1 MATIIRQAY
10 IDKIEKYL
18 GKETIIVLVG
28 QRRVGKSYMMKTVR
42 DQKAS
47 NPDNN
52 IIYIDKEKREFD
64 SIRNYQDLNQYI
76 DEHFVASKHNYILID
91 EIQDI
96 TEFERSIR
104 SFRTEPNTDI
114 IITGSNAKM
123 LSNELSTLIGGR
135 YKEIYIQS
143 LSYKEFLVFHQLP
156 DNDDSLA
163 KYIQYGGLPGLAKI
177 GLEEDDAREYQMD
190 IFHTVLLKN
199 VIMRNRIR
207 NVPFLENL
215 VRFLADNTGKLI
227 SANSIAKYMK
237 SQGESITSTVIIN
250 YISFLC
256 EAYILHKVNRFD
268 IHGKRIFETNDKFY
282 FEDNGI
288 RNALAGGTREG
299 DIEKVIENIIYQ
311 HLIRLGY
318 QVYVGQLQAG
328 EIDFVCTKPDGQ
340 RIYVQASYI
349 IADMATREREF
360 GNLRAINDNY
370 PKYVI
375 SMTPLLTRND
385 DNGIT
390 HLHLRK
396 FLKEGLSGTRC
407 KSTKFQTDMQ
417 IILRKRPSLPLLK
430 QIKKKRAYLVRA
442 NTETFANFANE
453 K

>member
-143 LSYKEFLVFHQLP
+143 LSYEEFFVFHQLP

-190 IFHTVLLKN
+190 IFHTVLLKD

-396 FLKEGLSGTRC
+396 FLKEGL
-407 KSTKFQTDMQ
+407 
-417 IILRKRPSLPLLK
+417 
-430 QIKKKRAYLVRA
+430 
-442 NTETFANFANE
+442 
-453 K
+453 

>member
-1 MATIIRQAY
+1 MATIIRQSY
-10 IDKIEKYL
+10 IDKIERYL

-28 QRRVGKSYMMKTVR
+28 QRRVGKSCMMKMIR
-42 DQKAS
+42 DRKKA
-47 NPDNN
+47 DDCNN
-52 IIYIDKEKREFD
+52 IIFIDKEKREFD
-64 SIRNYQDLNQYI
+64 CIQTYQDLNDYI
-76 DEHFVASKHNYILID
+76 REHFQSDKHNYILID

-96 TEFERSIR
+96 KEFERSIR
-104 SFRTEPNTDI
+104 SYRTEPNTDI
-114 IITGSNAKM
+114 IITGSNARM

-143 LSYKEFLVFHQLP
+143 LSYNEFLEFHQLS
-156 DNDDSLA
+156 DNDEALA
-163 KYIQYGGLPGLAKI
+163 LYILYGGLPGLAKI

-190 IFHTVLLKN
+190 IYHTVLLKD
-199 VIMRNRIR
+199 VIMRNQIR

-227 SANSIAKYMK
+227 SANSISKYMK
-237 SQGESITSTVIIN
+237 SQGDSIASAAIIN

-256 EAYILHKVNRFD
+256 EAYILHKVNRYD

-288 RNALAGGTREG
+288 RNAIAGGTREG

-311 HLIRLGY
+311 NLIRLGY

-328 EIDFVCTKPDGQ
+328 EIDFVCTKPGGE

-349 IADMATREREF
+349 IADDATREREF
-360 GNLRAINDNY
+360 GNLRSIKDNY

-375 SMTPLLTRND
+375 SMTPLLTQND
-385 DNGIT
+385 NDGIT

-396 FLKEGLSGTRC
+396 FLTEG
-407 KSTKFQTDMQ
+407 
-417 IILRKRPSLPLLK
+417 I
-430 QIKKKRAYLVRA
+430 
-442 NTETFANFANE
+442 
-453 K
+453 

>member
-143 LSYKEFLVFHQLP
+143 LSYEEFLVFHQLP

-190 IFHTVLLKN
+190 IFHTVLLKD
-199 VIMRNRIR
+199 VIMRNQIR

-256 EAYILHKVNRFD
+256 EAYFLHKVNRFD

-282 FEDNGI
+282 FEDYGI

-385 DNGIT
+385 DNGII

-396 FLKEGLSGTRC
+396 FLKEG
-407 KSTKFQTDMQ
+407 F
-417 IILRKRPSLPLLK
+417 
-430 QIKKKRAYLVRA
+430 
-442 NTETFANFANE
+442 
-453 K
+453 

>member
-143 LSYKEFLVFHQLP
+143 LSYEEFLVFHQLP

-190 IFHTVLLKN
+190 IFHTVLLKD

-328 EIDFVCTKPDGQ
+328 KIDFVCTKPDGQ

-396 FLKEGLSGTRC
+396 FLKEGL
-407 KSTKFQTDMQ
+407 
-417 IILRKRPSLPLLK
+417 
-430 QIKKKRAYLVRA
+430 
-442 NTETFANFANE
+442 
-453 K
+453 

>member
-143 LSYKEFLVFHQLP
+143 LSYEEFLVFHQLP

-190 IFHTVLLKN
+190 IFHTVLLKD

-396 FLKEGLSGTRC
+396 FLKKG
-407 KSTKFQTDMQ
+407 F
-417 IILRKRPSLPLLK
+417 
-430 QIKKKRAYLVRA
+430 
-442 NTETFANFANE
+442 
-453 K
+453 

>member
-143 LSYKEFLVFHQLP
+143 LSYEEFLVFHQLS
-156 DNDDSLA
+156 DCDDSLA

-190 IFHTVLLKN
+190 IFHTVLLKD

-396 FLKEGLSGTRC
+396 FLKEGL
-407 KSTKFQTDMQ
+407 
-417 IILRKRPSLPLLK
+417 
-430 QIKKKRAYLVRA
+430 
-442 NTETFANFANE
+442 
-453 K
+453 

>member
-104 SFRTEPNTDI
+104 SFRTEPNTNI

-143 LSYKEFLVFHQLP
+143 LSYEEFLVFHQLP

-190 IFHTVLLKN
+190 IFHTVLLKD

-385 DNGIT
+385 DNGII

-396 FLKEGLSGTRC
+396 FLKEG
-407 KSTKFQTDMQ
+407 F
-417 IILRKRPSLPLLK
+417 
-430 QIKKKRAYLVRA
+430 
-442 NTETFANFANE
+442 
-453 K
+453 